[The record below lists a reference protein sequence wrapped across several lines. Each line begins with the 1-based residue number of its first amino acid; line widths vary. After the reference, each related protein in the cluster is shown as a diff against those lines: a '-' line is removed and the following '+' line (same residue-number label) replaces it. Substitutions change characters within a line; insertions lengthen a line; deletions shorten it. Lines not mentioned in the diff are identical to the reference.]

1 MYSLPS
7 TSQSREPLAFATKN
21 GSPPTLRKARTGEFT
36 PPGMNR
42 LASAKRVELVM
53 CAKTTSIVDGVQSRL
68 RREQPARIPIPELQ
82 WVFSWKS
89 VHLAPKKGGPFL
101 GAT

>member
-36 PPGMNR
+36 PPGINR

-53 CAKTTSIVDGVQSRL
+53 CESSLTCEDYAKSNRFEHEGSHHRGAEDSKLGMDFLIWRQPDRERRL
-68 RREQPARIPIPELQ
+68 
-82 WVFSWKS
+82 
-89 VHLAPKKGGPFL
+89 
-101 GAT
+101 